1 MESTTEIKT
10 EVIYSSNQETHLINN
25 DNNENIEKIENE
37 NKDENNSSS
46 TKKVVLK
53 KNVRKLKAPNQNE
66 QSENIPIEN
75 IEIEVNVET
84 PMNNKKEI
92 TNYDNINEKK
102 EEIIIQNEIKINNE
116 FDNNDKNEVKGYLDD
131 DFDDEDNKKIY
142 LRVVKRLEKTYGVP
156 FMPAELP
163 GEPIEDIEIEENI
176 RPILIN
182 NENKKDEQKGNNNKN
197 VPIQN
202 NINKNKENIEINNNL
217 PKNIKYEVEQR
228 RANEK
233 SNYIP
238 NNMNNNNKINYNKTG
253 KSQYNPNPIN
263 YNKFVNSQVPNKN
276 NYNNN
281 SNHIEYYMSD
291 SQNKYNN
298 NYVNRPNSRYNY
310 NDNKNINNRPQQPQ
324 QYIYNSQNIY
334 NDNNYRP
341 NKNISNSQNIY
352 ISDNNNY
359 NKRPQNISKSQNNYD
374 NSGNYNQNKY
384 NNYIYRPEQNIPN
397 SQKKY
402 NTNYINRPQQHKSN
416 SQKNYNNNIYIN
428 RPQQYVSNSQ
438 NKNVNRP
445 QQYITNS
452 QNIYNSRY
460 DNIPKRNNI
469 SSTGYNQRNN
479 GPKINNVD
487 LNLYNNNI
495 NLKNEYMY
503 QRERRNTP
511 NNNISNI
518 PYNKKDNP
526 RVKPNINNQPRGY
539 SYQNP
544 SINLQKRYEKETPK
558 FNYNTRYQDNS
569 NSQFDRRRTPNNSM
583 IPDKNQYINVGRS
596 LQLCDMNNPKRYNNF
611 NMRKTYYIINS
622 RQQNMPGN
630 PKGVQ
635 NTGKL
640 QNKNNNNNYYVTR
653 SLMNNK
659 SPVIPKRENLQNY
672 QVNYKNNYKDNN
684 NLNNRYLVSS
694 SQTFN
699 KKSVNENITPMNHK
713 KNISLYKSQ
722 NNYNI
727 GDLNLNDNNRRNNR
741 NNSQNQ
747 FVRAN
752 NNVNYLSRKPNNT
765 PNKYTQDIQFNFNH
779 YNY

>member
-1 MESTTEIKT
+1 MENNTEIKT
-10 EVIYSSNQETHLINN
+10 EVISSSNQETYQINN
-25 DNNENIEKIENE
+25 DNNEIIEKIINE
-37 NKDENNSSS
+37 NKDENDSLS

-53 KNVRKLKAPNQNE
+53 KNVRKLKAPSQNE

-75 IEIEVNVET
+75 IQIEVSVET
-84 PMNNKKEI
+84 HMNNQKEMV
-92 TNYDNINEKK
+92 NDDNINEKK
-102 EEIIIQNEIKINNE
+102 DEKKEIIIQNEVKINNE
-116 FDNNDKNEVKGYLDD
+116 LDNNEKNEVKGYLDD

-156 FMPAELP
+156 FIPAELP

-182 NENKKDEQKGNNNKN
+182 NENKNDEQKGVNNKK
-197 VPIQN
+197 VPAQN
-202 NINKNKENIEINNNL
+202 NINKNKENIQVNNNL
-217 PKNIKYEVEQR
+217 PKNTKYEVEQR
-228 RANEK
+228 RTNEK

-253 KSQYNPNPIN
+253 ISQYNSNPIN
-263 YNKFVNSQVPNKN
+263 YNKFVNSQVPNKH

-298 NYVNRPNSRYNY
+298 NYINKPNSRYNY

-334 NDNNYRP
+334 NNNYRP
-341 NKNISNSQNIY
+341 NENLPNSQNIY
-352 ISDNNNY
+352 NNNNNY
-359 NKRPQNISKSQNNYD
+359 NKRPQNISKSQNNYAD
-374 NSGNYNQNKY
+374 SGNYYQNKY
-384 NNYIYRPEQNIPN
+384 NNYINRHEQNIPN

-402 NTNYINRPQQHKSN
+402 NINYINRPQQHKSN

-428 RPQQYVSNSQ
+428 RPQQYASNSQ

-445 QQYITNS
+445 QQYITNP
-452 QNIYNSRY
+452 QNIYNNKN
-460 DNIPKRNNI
+460 DNIPKKRNY

-495 NLKNEYMY
+495 NLKNEYLY
-503 QRERRNTP
+503 QRERGNTP
-511 NNNISNI
+511 NSNISNI
-518 PYNKKDNP
+518 PYNKTVNSK
-526 RVKPNINNQPRGY
+526 VKPNINNQNRGY
-539 SYQNP
+539 SYENP

-558 FNYNTRYQDNS
+558 FNYNSRYQDNS
-569 NSQFDRRRTPNNSM
+569 NSQFNRRRTPNNNM
-583 IPDKNQYINVGRS
+583 IPNKNEYIKVGRS

-611 NMRKTYYIINS
+611 NMRRTYYIINS
-622 RQQNMPGN
+622 KQQNMIGN
-630 PKGVQ
+630 PKGMK
-635 NTGKL
+635 NAGKI
-640 QNKNNNNNYYVTR
+640 QNKNNNNNNYYVTR
-653 SLMNNK
+653 PLMNNK
-659 SPVIPKRENLQNY
+659 SPVIPNMENLRNY
-672 QVNYKNNYKDNN
+672 QVNYKNNNN
-684 NLNNRYLVSS
+684 NVNNRYLVSS
-694 SQTFN
+694 SQTIN
-699 KKSVNENITPMNHK
+699 NKSVNNNTTPMNHRR
-713 KNISLYKSQ
+713 NISLYKSQ
-722 NNYNI
+722 NNYNA

-747 FVRAN
+747 FVRTN

-765 PNKYTQDIQFNFNH
+765 PINYSQDIQFNFNH
-779 YNY
+779 YKY